1 MSSKDKGSLDPGSD
15 WSPGHGDLVMDR
27 SVGKDGEMGVGLK
40 DGEKAGVWMG
50 DRRHRGAYSFH
61 FQTEAGAGKGWRGL
75 THPLA
80 ACASRR
86 RPGVNGMTSLRQ
98 SARWASD
105 AFSNLVALKIR
116 RQGEESFPL
125 EGYYPADSP
134 GAQGRESACSRRRG
148 SRPWHSGS
156 GAPGEPGGSWG
167 WSK

>member
-1 MSSKDKGSLDPGSD
+1 MTRVLWIQALIGAQDMGTSRWAGV
-15 WSPGHGDLVMDR
+15 WE
-27 SVGKDGEMGVGLK
+27 DGEMGMGLK
-40 DGEKAGVWMG
+40 EEGKAGVQS
-50 DRRHRGAYSFH
+50 HRGAYPFH
-61 FQTEAGAGKGWRGL
+61 SQTEAGAGKSWRGL
-75 THPLA
+75 THPLT

-86 RPGVNGMTSLRQ
+86 RPGVNGMTPLRQ

-148 SRPWHSGS
+148 SRAWHSGW

>member
-1 MSSKDKGSLDPGSD
+1 MT
-15 WSPGHGDLVMDR
+15 DR
-27 SVGKDGEMGVGLK
+27 SVGKEGKMGMELK
-40 DGEKAGVWMG
+40 DEEKAEIWMVE
-50 DRRHRGAYSFH
+50 RRHRGAYGFY
-61 FQTEAGAGKGWRGL
+61 FQPGAGAGRGWRGL

-80 ACASRR
+80 VCASRR
-86 RPGVNGMTSLRQ
+86 QPRVNGMTSLRQ

-148 SRPWHSGS
+148 SRAWHSGS
-156 GAPGEPGGSWG
+156 GAPGEPGESWG

>member
-1 MSSKDKGSLDPGSD
+1 M
-15 WSPGHGDLVMDR
+15 
-27 SVGKDGEMGVGLK
+27 GKDGEMGMGLK
-40 DGEKAGVWMG
+40 DEAKAEVWVGERDTDVL
-50 DRRHRGAYSFH
+50 FH

-86 RPGVNGMTSLRQ
+86 RPGVNGVTSLRQ

-134 GAQGRESACSRRRG
+134 GAQGRESACSWRRG
-148 SRPWHSGS
+148 SRAWHSGS
-156 GAPGEPGGSWG
+156 GAPGEPGGS
-167 WSK
+167 